1 MDKCPCWFSCR
12 ARCQVPTTLAVIKVQ
27 GDGDCLFHAL
37 AFCSGSD
44 GGALRIEVADFLEE
58 EALNQAGFEEAWLEE
73 ADKIRRSEWGGHTA
87 ITAYS
92 LMTKRRVIVHTREM
106 DGGTKVEEQ
115 SHEQLMEKPGAKQ
128 IHILYNGN
136 DHYDALVQVVDPSGM
151 EPAWPQPPPP
161 TYFKQ
166 AEEAFPSLHEATSID
181 NKKRPDRPRFT
192 TARPSKKAKAKNAQK
207 PVAIPEE
214 HVGEGDDETNMA
226 VPLKRRRIVG
236 KTTPPPELRDDI
248 LTELTYVQVRR
259 DAIHPHRR
267 AEQMIQDLQAMKQFY
282 APSPPKK
289 RKEIVL
295 VSIFLVKINRQISI
309 HI

>member
-1 MDKCPCWFSCR
+1 MAMASGTTAGDNMAEACVTACGKKCAPFVYSDFAFTSDASRKQLIKGTKQNPKLLAHSFAFAFPYTKSVDKCPCWFSCR

-73 ADKIRRSEWGGHTA
+73 ADKIRRSEWGGHTVIA
-87 ITAYS
+87 AYS
-92 LMTKRRVIVHTREM
+92 LMTKRRVIVHAREM

-181 NKKRPDRPRFT
+181 NKKRPDRQPGLPRKQKPR
-192 TARPSKKAKAKNAQK
+192 RPKSQLQFLKSTWAKAMMK
-207 PVAIPEE
+207 PTWRC
-214 HVGEGDDETNMA
+214 H
-226 VPLKRRRIVG
+226 
-236 KTTPPPELRDDI
+236 
-248 LTELTYVQVRR
+248 
-259 DAIHPHRR
+259 
-267 AEQMIQDLQAMKQFY
+267 
-282 APSPPKK
+282 
-289 RKEIVL
+289 
-295 VSIFLVKINRQISI
+295 
-309 HI
+309 

>member
-1 MDKCPCWFSCR
+1 MYTTFECCDCIPLLLLLAAQKCQ
-12 ARCQVPTTLAVIKVQ
+12 APTTLAVIKVQ

-73 ADKIRRSEWGGHTA
+73 ADHIRRSEWGGHTV

-92 LMTKRRVIVHTREM
+92 LMTKRRVLVHTRQADGSCTVKEQTHHQVM
-106 DGGTKVEEQ
+106 DKD
-115 SHEQLMEKPGAKQ
+115 GAELV
-128 IHILYNGN
+128 HILYNGQ
-136 DHYDALVQVVDPSGM
+136 DHYDALMEVVNPSGM

-166 AEEAFPSLHEATSID
+166 VEEAFPSLHEATSID
-181 NKKRPDRPRFT
+181 NKKRPDRPRFV
-192 TARPSKKAKAKNAQK
+192 TARPSKKAKAKKAPK
-207 PVAIPEE
+207 PVANAGGE
-214 HVGEGDDETNMA
+214 VGEGDGEARIA

-248 LTELTYVQVRR
+248 LTELAYVQVRK
-259 DAIHPHRR
+259 DSIHPHRR
-267 AEQMIQDLQAMKQFY
+267 AEQMIQD
-282 APSPPKK
+282 KK
-289 RKEIVL
+289 IQYLE
-295 VSIFLVKINRQISI
+295 
-309 HI
+309 